1 MPNWCS
7 NVVVVS
13 HADKSKLDEFRQ
25 AALKNQ
31 NKEAEGFMNV
41 LVPEPADVGD
51 NWYEWNVA
59 NWGTKWD
66 VEVTVTQDT
75 DESVTIMFE
84 SAWAPPVRFYDYLT
98 EQGYT
103 VKGYYYESG
112 MGFAGIYEDGHDGEY
127 NLEGDSDD
135 VAATIPVELDEMFN
149 IVGNMR
155 DFEEENMDDEYPEED
170 EGEQK

>member
-1 MPNWCS
+1 MPNWCA

-25 AALKNQ
+25 VAMDNQ
-31 NKEAEGFMNV
+31 TKVSAGFMNV

-51 NWYEWNVA
+51 NWYEWNVS

-66 VEVTVTQDT
+66 VDVYVTEDT
-75 DESVTIMFE
+75 DASVTITFD

-98 EQGYT
+98 EQGYNI
-103 VKGYYYESG
+103 KAYYYESG
-112 MGFAGIYEDGHDGEY
+112 MGFAGIYEDGHDAEY

-149 IVGNMR
+149 IVNNIR
-155 DFEEENMDDEYPEED
+155 DWEEENMDED
-170 EGEQK
+170 DSEGEKV